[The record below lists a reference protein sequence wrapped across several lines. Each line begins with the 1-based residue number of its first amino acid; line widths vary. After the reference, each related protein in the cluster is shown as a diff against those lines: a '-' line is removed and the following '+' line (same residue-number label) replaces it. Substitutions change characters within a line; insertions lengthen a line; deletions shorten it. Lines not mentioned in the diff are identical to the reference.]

1 MKRSNNFKIAAALI
15 LGLTAIF
22 WLIKGVVDII
32 GGSRGGINNIFLAV
46 ALFLL
51 GFFAWKRPL
60 IGGIAIAVLGV
71 FLIIYFNLI
80 LPDIYI
86 MAVSF
91 FFMFA
96 PMEIAGLLFIEA
108 DWALKKK
115 NR

>member
-86 MAVSF
+86 AYIPLF
-91 FFMFA
+91 LICA
-96 PMEIAGLLFIEA
+96 PLVLGGFLFIEA
-108 DWALKKK
+108 DWASKK
-115 NR
+115 RD